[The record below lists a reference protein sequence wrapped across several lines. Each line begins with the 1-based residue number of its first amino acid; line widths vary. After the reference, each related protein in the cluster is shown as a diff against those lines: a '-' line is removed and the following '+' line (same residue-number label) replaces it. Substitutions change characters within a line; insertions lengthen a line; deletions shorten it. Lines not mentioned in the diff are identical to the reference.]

1 MLHLHLSAMPRG
13 PAAAP
18 PVSRL
23 LQDIQAGA
31 RSACP
36 QVRWGSDFDFGTS
49 DHVRL
54 FSAPDY
60 ESALKVESLA
70 KEVDG
75 VRAEVMPLRPGA
87 RR

>member
-1 MLHLHLSAMPRG
+1 MLHLHLRAMPSG
-13 PAAAP
+13 PAAFP
-18 PVSRL
+18 PVSRV
-23 LQDIQAGA
+23 LQDIQSGA

-36 QVRWGSDFDFGTS
+36 QVQWGSDFDFGTS
-49 DHVRL
+49 DHVGL

-60 ESALKVESLA
+60 ESALKVENLA
-70 KEVDG
+70 KEVGG